1 MRKYLLPENGSYYK
15 ANLHCHSTISDGKL
29 TPEEIK
35 QAYLAEGYSVVAFTD
50 HEVLIPHPE
59 LNDEH
64 FLALNGYELS
74 VSEPAPVG
82 GTWKNALTC
91 HLGYIGKTPETTRQV
106 CFTKTSVVSAR
117 DYIDF
122 VDYDRDAPD
131 YVRTYNPECVNDM
144 IAKGKQGGFYVIYNH
159 PGWSMESA
167 ENYCHY
173 RGMDAMEIV
182 NNTGCVAGFP
192 DCNPKVYDEMLLA
205 CGKLSCVAADDNHNR
220 VDLSDKYHR
229 DSFGGFIC
237 IKAEKLE
244 YRAVMDALEK
254 QHFYASTGPKIHSL
268 YYEDGKVYITCDNA
282 VKITANHGIRQAQA
296 AYPENGALT
305 SAVFAF
311 VPEQKYI
318 RITVTDATGKQAFT
332 NAYFAEDIID

>member
-1 MRKYLLPENGSYYK
+1 MRKYLLPENGNFYK

-59 LNDEH
+59 LTDEH

-91 HLGYIGKTPETTRQV
+91 HLGFIAKSPEITRPV
-106 CFTKTSVVSAR
+106 CFNKNYAVSGKASVPL
-117 DYIDF
+117 
-122 VDYDRDAPD
+122 VDYDRSVPD
-131 YVRTYNPECVNDM
+131 YVRTYNPECINEM
-144 IAKGKQGGFYVIYNH
+144 LKKGREGGFYMIYNH

-182 NNTGCVAGFP
+182 NYGCLVAGYE
-192 DCNPKVYDEMLLA
+192 DCNPKVYDEMLFS

-220 VDLSDKYHR
+220 ID
-229 DSFGGFIC
+229 DSCGGFVC